1 MRIVGNQDR
10 SEFELDPVK
19 AWHRGRQLDALLAT
33 ALPERPR
40 GVWRAQHA
48 ELNRLDDEWQLA
60 IARQLNEILMRTPDA
75 FGQFGPI
82 GLRQAPSA
90 TRPAATFAPTID
102 AAPDPDSARERA
114 RDPPTGRAC

>member
-60 IARQLNEILMRTPDA
+60 IARRVNASQ
-75 FGQFGPI
+75 G
-82 GLRQAPSA
+82 APLSNSA
-90 TRPAATFAPTID
+90 R
-102 AAPDPDSARERA
+102 PDSQVTHAA
-114 RDPPTGRAC
+114 

>member
-1 MRIVGNQDR
+1 MRIVGNQNR

-40 GVWRAQHA
+40 GVWRAQHS

-82 GLRQAPSA
+82 GLRPASSA
-90 TRPAATFAPTID
+90 TRPAVTALQAVAAAKRPCTAP
-102 AAPDPDSARERA
+102 EKGNLE
-114 RDPPTGRAC
+114 PTGPEG